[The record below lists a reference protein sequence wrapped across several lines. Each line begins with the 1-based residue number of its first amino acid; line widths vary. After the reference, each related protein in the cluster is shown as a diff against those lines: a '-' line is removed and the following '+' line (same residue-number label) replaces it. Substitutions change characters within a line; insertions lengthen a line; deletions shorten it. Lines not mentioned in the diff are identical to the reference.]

1 MSQPSKSPLP
11 WIGLGLLLLLG
22 AAVVWTMLQNA
33 QLGASDPSAPPTQGS
48 RPPGDAAPHDAEPAP
63 GQVPAPSS
71 YFMAER
77 VGFAPASFDHDKLAQ
92 RLRQPEPSEPL
103 TEAERD
109 NFLQLAR
116 ASNLADLGQD
126 EDAKLQAQQ
135 RLQDE
140 VRRVYGAQ
148 GRAGM
153 RALMRQ
159 TWPPLRS
166 ALESLLQ
173 KAKTHNTPTLELID
187 RKDPSVQEEVAQVGA
202 LPELAF
208 QLGLMSNDAEVTPRA
223 WVILELLYRYRL
235 VRALDTAQ
243 DPTELLTLEE
253 VQTLFLWRLHEGRG
267 VEPERRFMYAT
278 QLGTYVLGYPTP
290 VAQGVVLFEAGQFEE
305 ARAAFLQAQPLLPS
319 MQPLLASYLRQLPP
333 PPAPAPDTGSSDPGA
348 ASPDAGVGASDVG
361 VATDAAGKNAGP

>member
-1 MSQPSKSPLP
+1 
-11 WIGLGLLLLLG
+11 
-22 AAVVWTMLQNA
+22 
-33 QLGASDPSAPPTQGS
+33 
-48 RPPGDAAPHDAEPAP
+48 
-63 GQVPAPSS
+63 
-71 YFMAER
+71 MAER

-305 ARAAFLQAQPLLPS
+305 ARAAVLQAQPLLPS

-333 PPAPAPDTGSSDPGA
+333 PPAPDAGSSDPGA